1 MEKNIPSK
9 WTRQKKSQVTEI
21 ISHKIGFKTKVI
33 KREKECHFII
43 LKGRIHQEAINILI
57 IYAPNIGAPKYIR
70 KILEDFKRNID
81 SKTLILEDFN
91 AALSKMDRSSCW
103 EPPCLISEAVNPH
116 G

>member
-1 MEKNIPSK
+1 M
-9 WTRQKKSQVTEI
+9 
-21 ISHKIGFKTKVI
+21 
-33 KREKECHFII
+33 I
-43 LKGRIHQEAINILI
+43 LKGRIHQEDIYTINI
-57 IYAPNIGAPKYIR
+57 YAQNIGAPKYIR

-103 EPPCLISEAVNPH
+103 EPPCLISEAVNPQ